1 MRSILVILCILA
13 ACGCTANQRL
23 GVNLDQPTYWRSPN
37 GERFVAR
44 HGRLSDDSL
53 SFVKVTMPD
62 GRQLT
67 LPRALAASGERYTD
81 ERVVWWLHQGKVRVD
96 VLRDDEEW
104 EEARWTLRPNP
115 KAAKL
120 EMAGPG
126 MVLGEPEYWQGPK
139 GERFVVRHGSL
150 SDDSLSFVKVTMPDG
165 RQLTLPRAL
174 AASGERYTDERVVWW
189 LHQGKVRVDVL
200 RDDGE
205 WEEARWTLR
214 PNPKADFFF

>member
-62 GRQLT
+62 GRQWT
-67 LPRALAASGERYTD
+67 LPQASAASGVRYTD
-81 ERVVWWLHQGKVRVD
+81 EHTLVWWEHQGTVRVD
-96 VLRDDEEW
+96 VR
-104 EEARWTLRPNP
+104 
-115 KAAKL
+115 
-120 EMAGPG
+120 
-126 MVLGEPEYWQGPK
+126 
-139 GERFVVRHGSL
+139 
-150 SDDSLSFVKVTMPDG
+150 
-165 RQLTLPRAL
+165 
-174 AASGERYTDERVVWW
+174 
-189 LHQGKVRVDVL
+189 

-205 WEEARWTLR
+205 WEEGRWELR
-214 PNPKADFFF
+214 PYPQIH